1 MQVLYG
7 DDAQVELVS
16 RPGRGTRVRL
26 VMPITRVEDGDNWL
40 GRMVGTAGK

>member
-7 DDAQVELVS
+7 DDAQVEMVS

-26 VMPITRVEDGDNWL
+26 SVPLGEGERDEGRRVRAAASL
-40 GRMVGTAGK
+40 R